1 MIDKL
6 RGKWRRGIMFN
17 EYEVSVLR
25 GKNSRGLLD
34 NNVNTV
40 STPRL

>member
-1 MIDKL
+1 
-6 RGKWRRGIMFN
+6 MFN

-40 STPRL
+40 RTPRLWIKLVKMHAVKC